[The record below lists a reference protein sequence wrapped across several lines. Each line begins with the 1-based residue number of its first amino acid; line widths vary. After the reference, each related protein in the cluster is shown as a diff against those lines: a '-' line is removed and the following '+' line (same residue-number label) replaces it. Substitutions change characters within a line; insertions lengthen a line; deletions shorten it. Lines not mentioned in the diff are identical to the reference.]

1 MKLIKHYFESIDGVE
16 IYPIISMFVF
26 ISIFTFAIYWVFKS
40 SKKHMDEMSRMPLDS
55 DEL

>member
-26 ISIFTFAIYWVFKS
+26 ISIFSIALYWVFKS
-40 SKKHMDEMSRMPLDS
+40 SKKHMEEMSRMPLEN